1 MSRRAGQ
8 IASLWIPPLALMG
21 VIFLLSAQ
29 PNLSS
34 GLGVIDLVGRKL
46 VHVGEYALLC
56 ALWWRA
62 LRTVAAP
69 GWGLATATAIAV
81 AYAVTDELHQS
92 FVPTRHGAVLD
103 VAIDSV
109 GALLAAVLLWRH
121 AVRRGATAPSPLTR
135 LPPHEEPTPLPAGEA
150 RQRPAEL
157 EGGAPG
163 G

>member
-1 MSRRAGQ
+1 
-8 IASLWIPPLALMG
+8 MG

-29 PNLSS
+29 PKLSS
-34 GLGVIDLVGRKL
+34 GLGLVDLVGRKL

-69 GWGLATATAIAV
+69 GWALATATAIAI

-92 FVPTRHGAVLD
+92 FVPTRDGAVLD

-109 GALLAAVLLWRH
+109 GAVLAAALLWRH
-121 AVRRGATAPSPLTR
+121 AVRRRASAPSPLTR
-135 LPPHEEPTPLPAGEA
+135 LPPHEEATPLPAGEA